1 MSQFDSSQ
9 PPNFPEQQN
18 AFDAEMMPTGPAP
31 LSGMAVAGF
40 VSSVTIC
47 CPVLSPLLGFIFS
60 VIGFIQTREGIRRG
74 RGLAIA
80 GLIISLLLVPLH
92 GGAIIFVGTFGA
104 GWQKLAL
111 TMIELPTGDVDL
123 GLSRVYQM
131 GSTELKSSVSEDE
144 FVGWVSAEF
153 SARGGLQD
161 LEPDRL
167 RPADSSPGGQPM
179 QLRLNWAAH
188 FPEGQIVIATDLRFD
203 MWGHVSI
210 ENLIIDEA
218 DLLATFSGAEDLP
231 AKEGSAGDTESGE
244 EP

>member
-9 PPNFPEQQN
+9 PPSFPEQQN

-47 CPVLSPLLGFIFS
+47 CPVFSPLLGLIFS
-60 VIGFIQTREGIRRG
+60 AIGLMQTREGMRRG

-92 GGAIIFVGTFGA
+92 GWGVVSLGTFA
-104 GWQKLAL
+104 VGWQKMALAM
-111 TMIELPTGDVDL
+111 TELPTGEVGL

-144 FVGWVSAEF
+144 FVAWARAEF
-153 SARGGLQD
+153 SARGGLQN
-161 LEPDRL
+161 LVPDVQQ
-167 RPADSSPGGQPM
+167 PAGPPPGGQPM
-179 QLRLNWAAH
+179 QIRLHWAAQ
-188 FPEGQIVIATDLRFD
+188 FPEGQIVISTDLRLD
-203 MWGHVSI
+203 MWGQVSL

-231 AKEGSAGDTESGE
+231 GDEGSAGDPESGGE
-244 EP
+244 Q